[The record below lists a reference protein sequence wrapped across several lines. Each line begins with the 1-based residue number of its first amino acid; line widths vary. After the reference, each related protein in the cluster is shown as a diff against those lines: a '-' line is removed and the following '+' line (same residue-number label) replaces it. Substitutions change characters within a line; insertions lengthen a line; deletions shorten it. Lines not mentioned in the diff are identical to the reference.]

1 MFLLV
6 FSIVFCFGLLACILY
21 VLFGQITVR
30 KLRKNPETKHALG
43 ASFISGWDIL
53 NVAQALAWP
62 SLNRRI
68 KQGQLGAL
76 EADPNILIKHTT
88 KLDRFLGV
96 TFYWSFVGSSLS
108 LIVISVLNV
117 TGLFV

>member
-1 MFLLV
+1 MFSLTLA
-6 FSIVFCFGLLACILY
+6 IVFCFGLLACILY

-30 KLRKNPETKHALG
+30 KLRKNPDTKHELG
-43 ASFISGWDIL
+43 LSFVSGWDIL

-62 SLNRRI
+62 GLNRKI

-76 EADPNILIKHTT
+76 EADPDMLRKHTN
-88 KLDRFLGV
+88 KFDRFLGAA
-96 TFYWSFVGSSLS
+96 FYWTFMGSGLS
-108 LIVISVLNV
+108 LVTLSILNL